1 MTKSTSGHRNGHLSV
16 GVSPRNNGRKIDTWT
31 FRADPVPG
39 SDQKAREIMT
49 FDVSLLSDLTF
60 TVHTKD
66 IPEERWSPLRGKSLD
81 ALHAEVEA
89 ICAKEFDLRNGL
101 TWTDW
106 LEVRVQAANKYD
118 QRGQIGVAQA
128 FLSYGVI
135 PRGVTKDG
143 RVLTVSGNGGLV
155 KFPEPVGVA
164 REEDGSIPVHRSRN
178 NARAA
183 EVLSGVG
190 PKDENSLKT
199 LLQLLG
205 ERDRR
210 DPSTQFAYIPD
221 TPVNRAGLDAIIAK
235 IEAIN
240 NQLQT
245 FLSHEQIDT
254 VMQAIASGSGHP
266 ALPSPEVL
274 SDATQD
280 VSAEQA
286 PKSLTRRSIKA

>member
-1 MTKSTSGHRNGHLSV
+1 MTKSTSGHRAGHLSV
-16 GVSPRNNGRKIDTWT
+16 GVSSRNNGRKIDTWT

-39 SDQKAREIMT
+39 SDQKTREIMT
-49 FDVSLLSDLTF
+49 FEVSLLSDLTF

-66 IPEERWSPLRGKSLD
+66 IPGERWQPLRGKSLD

-143 RVLTVSGNGGLV
+143 RALTVNGNGVLV

-164 REEDGSIPVHRSRN
+164 REEDGSIPVHRRN
-178 NARAA
+178 KASEA
-183 EVLSGVG
+183 EVSSWFS
-190 PKDENSLKT
+190 PKDENSLRT
-199 LLQLLG
+199 LSRLLG

-235 IEAIN
+235 IETIN

-286 PKSLTRRSIKA
+286 PRSLTRRSIKA